1 MLTVAIENGRI
12 KGYLTTVEFAKRCAV
27 EESTI
32 RAWIKRGKI
41 DSLKIGKE
49 NWIKEDITYPN
60 RKKRCK

>member
-1 MLTVAIENGRI
+1 MAIVEIQNGRV

-49 NWIKEDITYPN
+49 NWIKEDTTYPN

>member
-1 MLTVAIENGRI
+1 MTIVEIQNGRV
-12 KGYLTTVEFAKRCAV
+12 KGYLTTTEFAKKCAV
-27 EESTI
+27 EEGTI

-49 NWIKEDITYPN
+49 NWIKEDATYPN

>member
-1 MLTVAIENGRI
+1 MTIVEIQNGRV

-32 RAWIKRGKI
+32 RAWIKRRKI

-49 NWIKEDITYPN
+49 NWIKEDVTYPN